1 MNLNMMEMLA
11 KIQEVQ
17 AEIKKAQ
24 EGLEKLTVE
33 TEAGGGMVKV
43 TANGLKKIIKIQVDK
58 DIIDKDDPEMMEDLI
73 IAAVNKAL
81 EAAEEMHKAE
91 MQKTTASMLSNIPG
105 LDLSK
110 FGL

>member
-17 AEIKKAQ
+17 AEMKKVQ
-24 EGLEKLTVE
+24 EGLEKLTVQ

-43 TANGLKKIIKIQVDK
+43 TANGLKKIIKIEIDK

-81 EAAEEMHKAE
+81 EAAEELHKTE
-91 MQKTTASMLSNIPG
+91 MQKATASMLPNIPG